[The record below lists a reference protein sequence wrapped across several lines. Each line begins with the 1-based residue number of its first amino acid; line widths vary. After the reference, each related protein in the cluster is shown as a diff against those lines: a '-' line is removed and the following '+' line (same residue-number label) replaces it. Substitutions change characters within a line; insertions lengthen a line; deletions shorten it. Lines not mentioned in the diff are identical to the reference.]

1 MPNPTTGNESQFL
14 RPFNILPDVIY
25 TNPTSDTYQFQAP
38 FITNDRPTPN
48 SNPTTGTNT
57 GQFDKPFDSGLSV
70 LFTRISP
77 VRNLNILNLSQ
88 NSDTTQW
95 NQSSQV
101 DQTPDQNKEYAN
113 WTPNSPSNTNAALS
127 QGLVRLQA
135 LGAGIVSSIAGIPIL
150 TQVASAISSNADDT
164 LSGTYRT
171 LPFNGLSNKFL
182 LAAVKYPDFRSSIA
196 IDIKNSFNT
205 PGEAAGQLGSLLDRN
220 VNGASA
226 LLRGSIRAGIY
237 AGATVS
243 PAGAYSIFNRET
255 LYGTGDHDTKFAIRA
270 DFTLRS
276 HVAKTWAVNKWIPT
290 VTPTEIVTPFTGDK
304 VNVIDFSSRKLSQAY
319 KWKPID
325 TSFGANIPGVGAAT
339 SDFIKFY
346 FTGPKLHNGA
356 TGDLEDDII
365 VFRAHITSLS
375 DSFNPTWTPVNMIGR
390 ADPNYIYQN
399 YSRDLSL
406 NFKIYATSR
415 DEVQPIWRKLNALA
429 GYTAPNYIDSIAMQG
444 PWMRITLGDLFVQQP
459 AVLNSL
465 SYTYDMESPWEINIE
480 DDPTMMQVP
489 LSIEVQCSFNL
500 ITDYIPQKTGRFFS
514 LAKKFSADAEPIRGD
529 DNWLSDFKDNVDA
542 KPKVK
547 KIQETRQVGDVN
559 NIQDRNAESSKP
571 PPQANRTYNSSEDD
585 RLSQY
590 KQNNTLNNV
599 TGG

>member
-1 MPNPTTGNESQFL
+1 MPNPTTGNESQFSQ
-14 RPFNILPDVIY
+14 PFNILPDVIY
-25 TNPTSDTYQFQAP
+25 TNPTAQSLQFQ
-38 FITNDRPTPN
+38 TNFSFLLSKPPLN
-48 SNPTTGTNT
+48 LNPTYVSNGAYV
-57 GQFDKPFDSGLSV
+57 GQFETPFSPGVIS
-70 LFTRISP
+70 RIPTNPISNI
-77 VRNLNILNLSQ
+77 NLLQ
-88 NSDTTQW
+88 NTDTTQW
-95 NQSSQV
+95 NQSSQI
-101 DQTPDQNKEYAN
+101 DQTPEQNKKYAN
-113 WTPNSPSNTNAALS
+113 WTPNAPSNTNATIS
-127 QGLVRLQA
+127 QGLIRLQA
-135 LGAGIVSSIAGIPIL
+135 LGAGVVSSITGIPIL
-150 TQVASAISSNADDT
+150 TQIASAVAANTDGT
-164 LSGTYRT
+164 LSATYKT
-171 LPFNGLSNKFL
+171 LPFNGLSNKAL
-182 LAAVKYPDFRSSIA
+182 LASVKYPDFRSSIA

-205 PGEAAGQLGSLLDRN
+205 LSEAAGQLGSLLDRN
-220 VNGASA
+220 VNGSSA

-255 LYGTGDHDTKFAIRA
+255 IYGTGDHDTKFAIRA

-276 HVAKTWAVNKWIPT
+276 HVAKTWGTNKWIPT
-290 VTPTEIVTPFTGDK
+290 ENPLEVVTPFTGDK
-304 VNVIDFSSRKLSQAY
+304 VNVIDFSTRKLSQAY

-325 TSFGANIPGVGAAT
+325 PSFGANIPGIGAST

-356 TGDLEDDII
+356 ASATEDDII

-406 NFKIYATSR
+406 NFKVYATSR

-459 AVLNSL
+459 AVLSSL

-489 LSIEVQCSFNL
+489 LCIEVQCQFNL
-500 ITDYIPQKTGRFFS
+500 ITDYIPQKTGRFFT
-514 LAKKFSADAEPIRGD
+514 LAKKFSSDAEPIRGD

-542 KPKVK
+542 KPKK
-547 KIQETRQVGDVN
+547 DKNKEERQVGNVN
-559 NIQDRNAESSKP
+559 NIQDKTTETTTPLTTN
-571 PPQANRTYNSSEDD
+571 
-585 RLSQY
+585 
-590 KQNNTLNNV
+590 
-599 TGG
+599 